1 MWLDLIVKVMRTPRE
16 KLFGFAGSKFHRR
29 SLFFVFLTDDDS
41 RSFLISRESET
52 LVEENVLC
60 I

>member
-29 SLFFVFLTDDDS
+29 SLFFCFLTDHS
-41 RSFLISRESET
+41 RFFFISRESET

>member
-29 SLFFVFLTDDDS
+29 SLFFCFLTDDS
-41 RSFLISRESET
+41 RFFFDFT
-52 LVEENVLC
+52 
-60 I
+60 